1 MQDAKLIGIVSF
13 GLLWRV
19 PHHSP
24 AQTAPP
30 SQGPVSHTVSR
41 LVTKVGLSRSQIY
54 RRFEQFLFWGEH
66 CRHA

>member
-19 PHHSP
+19 PRHSP

-41 LVTKVGLSRSQIY
+41 LVTKVGLSMS
-54 RRFEQFLFWGEH
+54 E
-66 CRHA
+66 